1 MAPRIIPKGARN
13 APLTRTQKVL
23 RVIYFS
29 PLITLFLERLWIP
42 LEFGK
47 LSGYLDVQ
55 GQALTKTAKSP
66 TTLATTTIPLEKLTR
81 SSRTWKSTCSSNM
94 DSVTNTVVVESSSLD
109 YGTTKRRIPKHI
121 HQTAK
126 SRCVTT
132 SFTKITNQWKQK
144 LADHS
149 YYFHDDEAVHR
160 LFRIDYPEFPHLKL
174 VLQHCVK
181 NPTIKADLW
190 RYLVLWV
197 YGGIYAD
204 LDTAPAKLNATT
216 IQDDDDGF
224 FVVEQYHILSQW
236 FMALSPKHPL
246 MYYAIQSTLQNLM
259 ESDDTLKS
267 GAHLRS
273 GPHALHSAFVTFRRD
288 VNVLVD
294 PIGTGYKPV
303 KSGKFVGTQNRS
315 ITVVG
320 HGENENEYVQRMAI
334 DAITRTRDYKRMGMK
349 HFSTFMGPKAK
360 KSGQTCYD
368 AMLSNVEAAIPPPP
382 P

>member
-1 MAPRIIPKGARN
+1 MAPRIIPKGSRN
-13 APLTRTQKVL
+13 APLTRLQKFYRVL
-23 RVIYFS
+23 YFS
-29 PLITLFLERLWIP
+29 PLIMLFLERLWIP
-42 LEFGK
+42 LEYGN

-55 GQALTKTAKSP
+55 GQAMTKTAKVP
-66 TTLATTTIPLEKLTR
+66 TSSAMTTIPLEKLTR
-81 SSRTWKSTCSSNM
+81 SYGNWKSTCSSNM
-94 DSVTNTVVVESSSLD
+94 ESVTNTVVESSFLD
-109 YGTTKRRIPKHI
+109 QEATRERRIPKII

-126 SRCVTT
+126 SRCVTPA
-132 SFTKITNQWKQK
+132 FAKIINQWKQIP
-144 LADHS
+144 DHS
-149 YYFHDDEAVHR
+149 YYFHDDEAIHR
-160 LFRIDYPEFPHLKL
+160 LFRVDYPEFPHLKL

-204 LDTAPAKLNATT
+204 FDTAPAKFNATT
-216 IQDDDDGF
+216 IQEDDDGF

-259 ESDDTLKS
+259 EADDTLKM
-267 GAHLRS
+267 GAHVRS

-288 VNVLVD
+288 VNILVD

-303 KSGKFVGTQNRS
+303 KSGIFVGTQGRS
-315 ITVVG
+315 IRAVG
-320 HGENENEYVQRMAI
+320 QGEKENEYVQRMAI

-349 HFSTFMGPKAK
+349 HFSTFMAPNAR

-368 AMLSNVEAAIPPPP
+368 AMLSNVMAAIPSS
-382 P
+382 